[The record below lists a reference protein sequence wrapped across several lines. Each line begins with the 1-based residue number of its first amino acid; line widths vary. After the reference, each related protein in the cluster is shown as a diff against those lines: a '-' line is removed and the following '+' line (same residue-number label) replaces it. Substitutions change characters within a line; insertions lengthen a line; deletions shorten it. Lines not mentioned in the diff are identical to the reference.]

1 MKKMLTSGGSFDGI
15 KLMQAVDLKSPVE
28 NKKPK
33 TFFYARHLSF
43 PGAGLPPSIVY
54 GKISAQLLIQYLNDE
69 RKI

>member
-1 MKKMLTSGGSFDGI
+1 MITSGDRFDGI

-28 NKKPK
+28 NKKTK
-33 TFFYARHLSF
+33 LFFFDRQATV
-43 PGAGLPPSIVY
+43 PCTGLPPSVTS